1 MSHYGKY
8 AFTELSLKILTY
20 DFVSIGPMGN
30 IKKVVKFNETGEKG
44 IYNLAFGN
52 ITEDGLLDDFTT
64 NNNNDRNK
72 ILATIVDIVID
83 FTSRFPEYYIYF
95 SGSTEARTRLY
106 RMAIAVNYEELSKTF
121 KIWGI
126 KDDGKPEIFV
136 LNQHY
141 HGFLIKRQ

>member
-8 AFTELSLKILTY
+8 TFTESSSGVTVY
-20 DFVSIGPMGN
+20 DFISIGPKGH
-30 IKKVVKFNETGEKG
+30 IKKVVEFNETAEKG
-44 IYNLAFGN
+44 VYFLAFGN
-52 ITEDGLLDDFTT
+52 ITEDGSLDDFTT
-64 NNNNDRNK
+64 NNNSDRNK

-83 FTSRFPEYYIYF
+83 FTSRFPDCYIYF
-95 SGSTEARTRLY
+95 SGSTKVRTRLS
-106 RMAIAVNYEELSKTF
+106 RMAIAVNYEELSKIF

-126 KDDGKPEIFV
+126 NDEGEPEIFV